1 MANDPKF
8 VVTGG
13 AGFIGS
19 TLVRT
24 LLGHI
29 VSWDAEVAVIDNLL
43 TGHEA
48 NLKEV
53 RGADRIP

>member
-1 MANDPKF
+1 MANDAKY

-19 TLVRT
+19 TLVRR
-24 LLGHI
+24 LIERGK
-29 VSWDAEVAVIDNLL
+29 VAVIDNLL

-53 RGADRIP
+53 RG